1 MYSIILRLCSV
12 FVDPC
17 STNQVLNESQS
28 AWVKEMTSQVYEV
41 KFWYDFSGKEMT
53 KFPRIRIQI
62 RNCKKMNAQS
72 RNVLYWNLAF

>member
-12 FVDPC
+12 FVYPC

-41 KFWYDFSGKEMT
+41 KFWYNISMKEMT
-53 KFPRIRIQI
+53 KISKNPDTD
-62 RNCKKMNAQS
+62 
-72 RNVLYWNLAF
+72 